1 MIVDGPPL
9 LGIADAHALAQRA
22 DGILVVSRL
31 DRSTLEDAIEMN
43 DLLYRLE
50 ARARAGRR
58 GRPAIGGYAYAGA
71 ATGAGGTS
79 RPPSARVTDS

>member
-9 LGIADAHALAQRA
+9 LGVADAHALGERA

-50 ARARAGRR
+50 ARPLGLVVVGVRR
-58 GRPAIGGYAYAGA
+58 SSGYAYAGA
-71 ATGAGGTS
+71 SSSGS
-79 RPPSARVTDS
+79 PPPVAPVTRSS